1 MFYSHTSIKGRFHCL
16 SLESNTYM
24 ILDDDD
30 DDDDM
35 MMMAMKIDD
44 R

>member
-1 MFYSHTSIKGRFHCL
+1 MFYSHTSIKVTIHCL
-16 SLESNTYM
+16 YLESNTYM

-30 DDDDM
+30 DDDD
-35 MMMAMKIDD
+35 DD